1 MSQEKSKMTDLKQQ
15 DFRVFNM
22 FSRQWALA
30 TAGNIDSFNTCTI
43 GWGSL
48 GTIWTRAAG
57 DIVTI
62 YVNPERYTS
71 EFLLNNDYFT
81 VSFFPEEYKE
91 DLQYLGTHSGRD
103 EDKVARTK
111 LTPVKAGES
120 VTFKEAELTFVCK
133 KIYTHQFDK
142 DQMDPEVY
150 ETTYGYRNW
159 VTHYEFIGK
168 VVDVIDNREA

>member
-1 MSQEKSKMTDLKQQ
+1 MEDIREKEFK
-15 DFRVFNM
+15 VFGM
-22 FSRQWALA
+22 FKNQWALA
-30 TAGNIDSFNTCTI
+30 TAGTIDHFNTCTI

-71 EFLLNNDYFT
+71 EFLLANDYFT
-81 VSFFPEEYKE
+81 VSFFPEQYRE

-103 EDKVARTK
+103 EDKVAKTK
-111 LTPVKAGES
+111 LTPVKTGES
-120 VTFKEAELTFVCK
+120 VSFKEAELTFVCK

-142 DQMDPEVY
+142 DKMDPEVY
-150 ETTYGYRNW
+150 QAVYGYRDW

-168 VVDVIDNREA
+168 VVDVIE

>member
-1 MSQEKSKMTDLKQQ
+1 MEDIREKEFK
-15 DFRVFNM
+15 VFGM
-22 FSRQWALA
+22 FKNQWALA
-30 TAGNIDSFNTCTI
+30 TAGTIDHFNTCTI

-71 EFLLNNDYFT
+71 EFLLANDYFT
-81 VSFFPEEYKE
+81 VSFFPEQYRE

-120 VTFKEAELTFVCK
+120 VSFKEAELTFVCK
-133 KIYTHQFDK
+133 KIYAAQFDK
-142 DQMDPEVY
+142 DKMDPEVY
-150 ETTYGYRNW
+150 QAVYGYRDW
-159 VTHYEFIGK
+159 ITHYEFIGT
-168 VVDVIDNREA
+168 VVNVIE

>member
-1 MSQEKSKMTDLKQQ
+1 MEDIREKEFK
-15 DFRVFNM
+15 VFGM
-22 FSRQWALA
+22 FKNQWALA
-30 TAGNIDSFNTCTI
+30 TAGTIDHFNTCTI

-71 EFLLNNDYFT
+71 EFLLANDYFT
-81 VSFFPEEYKE
+81 VSFFPEQYRE

-120 VTFKEAELTFVCK
+120 VSFKEAELTFVCK

-142 DQMDPEVY
+142 DKMDPEVY
-150 ETTYGYRNW
+150 QAVYGYRDW

-168 VVDVIDNREA
+168 VVDGIE

>member
-1 MSQEKSKMTDLKQQ
+1 MEDIREKEFK
-15 DFRVFNM
+15 VFGM
-22 FSRQWALA
+22 FKNQWALA
-30 TAGNIDSFNTCTI
+30 TAGTIYNFNTCTI

-71 EFLLNNDYFT
+71 EFLLANDYFT
-81 VSFFPEEYKE
+81 VSFFPEQYRE

-120 VTFKEAELTFVCK
+120 VSFKEAELTFVCK

-142 DQMDPEVY
+142 DKMDPEVY
-150 ETTYGYRNW
+150 QAVYGYRDW

-168 VVDVIDNREA
+168 VVDVIE

>member
-1 MSQEKSKMTDLKQQ
+1 MEDIREKEFK
-15 DFRVFNM
+15 VFGM
-22 FSRQWALA
+22 FKNQWALA
-30 TAGNIDSFNTCTI
+30 TAGTIDHFNTCTI

-71 EFLLNNDYFT
+71 EFLLANDYFT
-81 VSFFPEEYKE
+81 VSFFPEQYRE

-103 EDKVARTK
+103 EDKVARTR

-120 VTFKEAELTFVCK
+120 VSFKEAELTFVCK
-133 KIYTHQFDK
+133 KIYAAQFDK
-142 DQMDPEVY
+142 DKMDPEVY
-150 ETTYGYRNW
+150 QAVYGYRDW

-168 VVDVIDNREA
+168 VVDVIE